1 MIQEFVNKH
10 FFNLLIFTLIFGI
23 ILYDLIGFDYT
34 DELCALALFILFI
47 FWMFRTPD
55 WRINK
60 AFLITIC
67 IFIFYLCY
75 SFAIN
80 SNSKTAILADFTV
93 QIKPYLAFFCVYSM
107 APNFSRIQKD
117 LLKKI
122 SLILWFCLLPVGL
135 LGLINMQYLTNIMG
149 VPAYFAAAVI
159 AVSLTYLFC
168 SDFTTKDKCVFLI
181 LLSLGLISGRSKFY
195 GFFVLATVMIIY
207 FSYTTRI
214 KFNFKTIF
222 ILILTVGIMLVAVR
236 SKIELYFIQS
246 IVGDVEKNEIAR
258 YVLYATSFDIFQD
271 YFPLGSGF
279 ASFGTFY
286 SGEYYSSIY
295 EQYGID
301 NVWGMMK
308 NEHSFIADTYY
319 PSLAQFGITGVI
331 LYALFWF
338 YLLSKAFRFYRQSNN
353 AKEFILFLL
362 IICYF
367 VIESIADSTY
377 TTHRGFFIMMLLGLI
392 SSSMKTEIKNI
403 KADENFTNR

>member
-1 MIQEFVNKH
+1 MFA
-10 FFNLLIFTLIFGI
+10 FFD
-23 ILYDLIGFDYT
+23 LYDGRKYSGFT
-34 DELCALALFILFI
+34 FI
-47 FWMFRTPD
+47 
-55 WRINK
+55 
-60 AFLITIC
+60 FLITFCHSDISC
-67 IFIFYLCY
+67 EPCECC
-75 SFAIN
+75 SF
-80 SNSKTAILADFTV
+80 S
-93 QIKPYLAFFCVYSM
+93 P
-107 APNFSRIQKD
+107 
-117 LLKKI
+117 
-122 SLILWFCLLPVGL
+122 LIPCH
-135 LGLINMQYLTNIMG
+135 
-149 VPAYFAAAVI
+149 
-159 AVSLTYLFC
+159 
-168 SDFTTKDKCVFLI
+168 D
-181 LLSLGLISGRSKFY
+181 LISVPVSRMYPFY
-195 GFFVLATVMIIY
+195 SQIVKKWAD
-207 FSYTTRI
+207 
-214 KFNFKTIF
+214 
-222 ILILTVGIMLVAVR
+222 TVG
-236 SKIELYFIQS
+236 
-246 IVGDVEKNEIAR
+246 GC
-258 YVLYATSFDIFQD
+258 
-271 YFPLGSGF
+271 

>member
-1 MIQEFVNKH
+1 MIQEFVNKY

-122 SLILWFCLLPVGL
+122 SLILWFCLLPIGL
-135 LGLINMQYLTNIMG
+135 LGLINMQYLIDIMG

-168 SDFTTKDKCVFLI
+168 SDFTTKDKCIFLI

-195 GFFVLATVMIIY
+195 GFFVLAIVIIVY
-207 FSYTTRI
+207 FSNVNHI
-214 KFNFKTIF
+214 KLNFKNII
-222 ILILTVGIMLVAVR
+222 ILFFTFGIMLFVAR
-236 SKIELYFIQS
+236 NKIELYFMQG
-246 IVGDVEKNEIAR
+246 IVGDLDKNEIAR
-258 YVLYATSFDIFQD
+258 YVLYATSIDIFKD
-271 YFPLGSGF
+271 YVPFGSGF

-286 SGEYYSSIY
+286 SGEYYSNIY
-295 EQYGID
+295 AKYGID
-301 NVWGMMK
+301 NVWGMTK
-308 NEHSFIADTYY
+308 NAHSFIADTFY
-319 PSLAQFGITGVI
+319 PSLAQFGIVGLYFYSAFWIHI
-331 LYALFWF
+331 LKKSFK
-338 YLLSKAFRFYRQSNN
+338 SQS
-353 AKEFILFLL
+353 AKQLILTLL
-362 IICYF
+362 IVSF
-367 VIESIADSTY
+367 MGIEGIADSTF
-377 TTHRGFFIMMLLGLI
+377 TTHRGFFILMFLGLVLSETKI
-392 SSSMKTEIKNI
+392 SNNKELKN
-403 KADENFTNR
+403 ESLTN

>member
-1 MIQEFVNKH
+1 M
-10 FFNLLIFTLIFGI
+10 
-23 ILYDLIGFDYT
+23 
-34 DELCALALFILFI
+34 
-47 FWMFRTPD
+47 
-55 WRINK
+55 
-60 AFLITIC
+60 
-67 IFIFYLCY
+67 
-75 SFAIN
+75 
-80 SNSKTAILADFTV
+80 
-93 QIKPYLAFFCVYSM
+93 
-107 APNFSRIQKD
+107 
-117 LLKKI
+117 
-122 SLILWFCLLPVGL
+122 
-135 LGLINMQYLTNIMG
+135 
-149 VPAYFAAAVI
+149 
-159 AVSLTYLFC
+159 
-168 SDFTTKDKCVFLI
+168 I